1 MFVKLFVTEQGYI
14 VLSKRSANLISEY
27 LHNLLAVT
35 TFFFCVCGWEGGN
48 MQVSWVVDPNT
59 R

>member
-35 TFFFCVCGWEGGN
+35 TFFFVCVGGRG
-48 MQVSWVVDPNT
+48 VIC